1 MTPETKAKEIV
12 DKYEV
17 LYNRTWEDYSGDWN
31 DQPLQRDTAKA
42 CATIHCQGIIDEL
55 SNLCKPEY
63 TSFFHGEMGNGTT
76 MDGYELKEFYEN
88 IITEIK
94 QL

>member
-1 MTPETKAKEIV
+1 MADPKQTAKEIV
-12 DKYEV
+12 DKYMPLCYVPWMGGKDEA
-17 LYNRTWEDYSGDWN
+17 TQEDC
-31 DQPLQRDTAKA
+31 AKEA
-42 CATIHCQGIIDEL
+42 AILHCQCIIDEL
-55 SNLCKPEY
+55 ENLCKPEY